1 MDDAGR
7 NNQPIGGFARQ
18 WYTNPVVGRL
28 SLGGG
33 YFVGITARDDI
44 ALGAVADRVGALPE
58 SVGHDDAD
66 SAYPRLNN
74 GDVAFFRGRY
84 EF

>member
-1 MDDAGR
+1 M
-7 NNQPIGGFARQ
+7 
-18 WYTNPVVGRL
+18 
-28 SLGGG
+28 
-33 YFVGITARDDI
+33 GITARDDI